1 MLTRL
6 HTVTG
11 GGRTFRIYLL
21 LVVLSTVLQVGA
33 IITLFPLCRDLF
45 SDDPASAGW
54 WVLLMVVLIA
64 VCWVVDI
71 LAAHRGLDLGL
82 AVMRRIQRATPDAL
96 LAWPESRLT
105 PTMTADLRRLLSQGA
120 TEASSSVVLAFT
132 PLATAVIYV
141 FALGVGLLFVHV
153 PAGLVTLVG
162 GTLAMGALWAST
174 RLEARADRQFEEAT
188 GEVDSRLFEFAVAQ
202 PSLRTGRQ
210 AGAGARL
217 VDRAV
222 SGNRSRVLK
231 LLLWQIPGEFLFS
244 LVTQGVLLAFGVV
257 IWRGYDG
264 GSLSAVEAATM
275 VIVLLR
281 VVEQVSAVAGL
292 SAGVNNFNRSL
303 DLAAQVV
310 KTTPV
315 RPVAIT
321 TGAAPAVQLD
331 GVDVTFPDGTTGL
344 QDVDLTA
351 APGSVTVVIGASG
364 SGKTTLLRTLAGLT
378 PPDAGALT
386 LDGTP
391 AGPAELRGSATF
403 AFQHTVLNAGTLREN
418 LLTVNPDLTDADLDR
433 IGADARLTPL
443 LEAAPDGWDTP
454 AGELGAQLSGGERQR
469 VGIARALAKP
479 ARVLLIDEATSALDT
494 TSERAVV
501 EAVRRVRDDYTTVIV
516 THRPAMLDIADR
528 VVVMAGGRVV
538 EAGAPADLEAAG
550 GEYAR
555 LLAGWRA
562 AADWQVG

>member
-6 HTVTG
+6 HTVTC

-21 LVVLSTVLQVGA
+21 LVVLSTVLQVAA

-96 LAWPESRLT
+96 LAWPESRFT

-153 PAGLVTLVG
+153 PAGLVTLFG
-162 GTLAMGALWAST
+162 GALAIGALWAST

-222 SGNRSRVLK
+222 SGNRSRVLR

-257 IWRGYDG
+257 IWMGYDG

-562 AADWQVG
+562 AADWQVR

>member
-6 HTVTG
+6 HTVIG

-45 SDDPASAGW
+45 SDDPAAAGW

-82 AVMRRIQRATPDAL
+82 TVMRRIHRATPDAL

-141 FALGVGLLFVHV
+141 FALGIGLLFVHV

-162 GTLAMGALWAST
+162 GALAMGALWAST

-222 SGNRSRVLK
+222 SGNRSRVLR

-257 IWRGYDG
+257 IWIGYDG

-281 VVEQVSAVAGL
+281 VVEQVTAVAGL

-310 KTTPV
+310 NTTPV
-315 RPVAIT
+315 RPVANT

-331 GVDVTFPDGTTGL
+331 GVGVTFPDGTTGL

-378 PPDAGALT
+378 PPDTGALT
-386 LDGTP
+386 LDGQA
-391 AGPAELRGSATF
+391 AGPAALRGTATF

-443 LEAAPDGWDTP
+443 LEAAPEGWDTP

-528 VVVMAGGRVV
+528 VVVMVDGRIVESGTPAELETAGG
-538 EAGAPADLEAAG
+538 G
-550 GEYAR
+550 YAR
-555 LLAGWRA
+555 LLAAWGA
-562 AADWQVG
+562 AADWQVR

>member
-6 HTVTG
+6 HTVTR

-21 LVVLSTVLQVGA
+21 LVVLSTVLQVAA

-96 LAWPESRLT
+96 LAWPESRFT

-162 GTLAMGALWAST
+162 GALAIGALWAST

-222 SGNRSRVLK
+222 SGNRSRVLR

-257 IWRGYDG
+257 IWMGYDG

-562 AADWQVG
+562 AADWQVR

>member
-21 LVVLSTVLQVGA
+21 LVVLSTVLQVAA

-96 LAWPESRLT
+96 LAWPESRFT

-162 GTLAMGALWAST
+162 GALAIGALWAST

-222 SGNRSRVLK
+222 SGNRSRVLR

-257 IWRGYDG
+257 IWMGYDG

-562 AADWQVG
+562 AADWQVR

>member
-1 MLTRL
+1 
-6 HTVTG
+6 
-11 GGRTFRIYLL
+11 
-21 LVVLSTVLQVGA
+21 
-33 IITLFPLCRDLF
+33 
-45 SDDPASAGW
+45 
-54 WVLLMVVLIA
+54 MVVLIA

-562 AADWQVG
+562 AADWQVR

>member
-21 LVVLSTVLQVGA
+21 LVVLSTVVQVGA
-33 IITLFPLCRDLF
+33 VITLFPLCRDLF

-64 VCWVVDI
+64 VCWGVDI

-82 AVMRRIQRATPDAL
+82 TVMRRIQRVTPDAL

-132 PLATAVIYV
+132 PLATAVVYI
-141 FALGVGLLFVHV
+141 FALGIGLLFVHV

-162 GTLAMGALWAST
+162 GALAMGALWAAT

-222 SGNRSRVLK
+222 SGNRSRVLR
-231 LLLWQIPGEFLFS
+231 LLFWQIPGEFLFS

-257 IWRGYDG
+257 IWIGYDG

-281 VVEQVSAVAGL
+281 VVEQVSAVAVL

-303 DLAAQVV
+303 DLATQVV
-310 KTTPV
+310 NTDPV
-315 RPVAIT
+315 HPVAPT
-321 TGAAPAVQLD
+321 AGTAPEVHLD
-331 GVDVTFPDGTTGL
+331 GVGVTFPDGTVGL
-344 QDVDLTA
+344 REIDLDA

-364 SGKTTLLRTLAGLT
+364 SGKSTLLRTLAGLT
-378 PPDAGALT
+378 PPDTGALT
-386 LDGTP
+386 LDGQA
-391 AGPAELRGSATF
+391 AGPAELRGAATV
-403 AFQHTVLNAGTLREN
+403 AFQHTVLNAGTLRDN

-433 IGADARLTPL
+433 IGVDARLTPL
-443 LEAAPDGWDTP
+443 LAAAPEGWDTP

-501 EAVRRVRDDYTTVIV
+501 EAVGRVRDNYTTVIV

-528 VVVMAGGRVV
+528 VVVMADGRIV
-538 EAGAPADLEAAG
+538 EAGTPAELETAG
-550 GEYAR
+550 GGYAR
-555 LLAGWRA
+555 LLAGWRS
-562 AADWQVG
+562 AADWQVR

>member
-562 AADWQVG
+562 AADWQVR

>member
-418 LLTVNPDLTDADLDR
+418 LLTVNPDLTDSDLDR

-562 AADWQVG
+562 AADWQVR

>member
-1 MLTRL
+1 
-6 HTVTG
+6 
-11 GGRTFRIYLL
+11 
-21 LVVLSTVLQVGA
+21 
-33 IITLFPLCRDLF
+33 
-45 SDDPASAGW
+45 
-54 WVLLMVVLIA
+54 
-64 VCWVVDI
+64 
-71 LAAHRGLDLGL
+71 
-82 AVMRRIQRATPDAL
+82 
-96 LAWPESRLT
+96 
-105 PTMTADLRRLLSQGA
+105 
-120 TEASSSVVLAFT
+120 
-132 PLATAVIYV
+132 
-141 FALGVGLLFVHV
+141 
-153 PAGLVTLVG
+153 
-162 GTLAMGALWAST
+162 
-174 RLEARADRQFEEAT
+174 
-188 GEVDSRLFEFAVAQ
+188 
-202 PSLRTGRQ
+202 
-210 AGAGARL
+210 
-217 VDRAV
+217 
-222 SGNRSRVLK
+222 
-231 LLLWQIPGEFLFS
+231 
-244 LVTQGVLLAFGVV
+244 VV

-562 AADWQVG
+562 AADWQVR

>member
-11 GGRTFRIYLL
+11 GGPTFRIYLL
-21 LVVLSTVLQVGA
+21 LVGLSTVLQVGA
-33 IITLFPLCRDLF
+33 VITLFPLCRELF
-45 SDDPASAGW
+45 SDNPASAGW
-54 WVLLMVVLIA
+54 WVLLMVALIA
-64 VCWVVDI
+64 VCWAVDI

-82 AVMRRIQRATPDAL
+82 AIMRRIQRSTPDAL

-105 PTMTADLRRLLSQGA
+105 PTMVADLRRLLSQGA

-132 PLATAVIYV
+132 PLATAVVYV

-153 PAGLVTLVG
+153 PAGLVTLIG
-162 GTLAMGALWAST
+162 GALAMGALWAST
-174 RLEARADRQFEEAT
+174 RLEARADRRFEEAN

-222 SGNRSRVLK
+222 GENRSRVLK

-244 LVTQGVLLAFGVV
+244 LVSQGVLLAFGVV
-257 IWRGYDG
+257 VWLGYDG
-264 GSLSAVEAATM
+264 GSLTAVEAATM
-275 VIVLLR
+275 VVVLLR
-281 VVEQVSAVAGL
+281 VIEQVAAVAGQ

-315 RPVAIT
+315 RPVVP
-321 TGAAPAVQLD
+321 AAGSAPEVRLD
-331 GVDVTFPDGTTGL
+331 GVGVTFPDGTVGL
-344 QDVDLTA
+344 RGIDLDA

-378 PPDAGALT
+378 APDSGTLS
-386 LDGTP
+386 LDGQV
-391 AGPAELRGSATF
+391 AGPAELRGTATF

-433 IGADARLTPL
+433 IAGAARLTPL
-443 LEAAPDGWDTP
+443 LETAPDGWDTS

-501 EAVRRVRDDYTTVIV
+501 GAVGRVRDNYTTVIV

-528 VVVMAGGRVV
+528 VVVMADGRIV
-538 EAGAPADLEAAG
+538 EAGTPAELAAAG
-550 GEYAR
+550 GEYTR
-555 LLAGWRA
+555 LLDGWHA
-562 AADWQVG
+562 AADWQVR

>member
-281 VVEQVSAVAGL
+281 VVEQGSAVAGL

-562 AADWQVG
+562 AADWQVR